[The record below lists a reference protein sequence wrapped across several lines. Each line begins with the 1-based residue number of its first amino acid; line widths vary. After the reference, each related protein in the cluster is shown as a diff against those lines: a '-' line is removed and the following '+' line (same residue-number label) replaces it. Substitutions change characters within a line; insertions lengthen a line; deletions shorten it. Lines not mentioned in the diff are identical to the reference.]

1 MLLVVLSR
9 SVLTCGPCSTVRH
22 EGKLRKTLLVATI
35 FALEREGERR
45 GRDNT
50 ISNVH
55 PNVTLLNLF
64 FVRKLAEA
72 GRDPTSTMARR
83 VRTRPGTDTNQLPKL
98 VTASLFLP
106 ACPPS
111 EQGCDRTQT
120 SACLLRLPG
129 LSRQRRQPHGR
140 RCPVGNPN

>member
-22 EGKLRKTLLVATI
+22 EGKLRKTLLIATI
-35 FALEREGERR
+35 FALEREGERW

-64 FVRKLAEA
+64 LFGSWPRRAEI
-72 GRDPTSTMARR
+72 P
-83 VRTRPGTDTNQLPKL
+83 
-98 VTASLFLP
+98 
-106 ACPPS
+106 
-111 EQGCDRTQT
+111 
-120 SACLLRLPG
+120 
-129 LSRQRRQPHGR
+129 RQPWHGVSELVQEQTR
-140 RCPVGNPN
+140 ISFLS